1 VKLVIQIPCLNEEA
15 TLPATL
21 ADLPTSLPG
30 VDAIEILVIDD
41 GSTDRTSEVARAHG
55 VHRVARFPANQG
67 LARAFER
74 GLQEALAMGADLIVN
89 TDADNQYSGRDIG
102 TLIQP
107 LLEGR
112 ADIVV
117 GTRPI
122 AEIEHFSPLKKA
134 LQKLGSS
141 VVRRLS
147 NTTVPDATSGF
158 RAYNRN
164 AALKLTVVTA
174 FTYTLETLIQGSQ
187 KQLEITHVP
196 IRTNPK
202 TRDSRLFGSMGAYI
216 QRSLGTMARVY
227 LMYQPLKIF
236 SGISALF
243 LGASLLLLA
252 RFLYLYFTT
261 SGPTGHVQS
270 LVLAGALGMI
280 GMLVGVLGVLADLI
294 ATNRR
299 LLEEILVHTRLLRV
313 SQTRRDDETP

>member
-1 VKLVIQIPCLNEEA
+1 MKLVIQIPCLNEEA
-15 TLPATL
+15 TLAATL
-21 ADLPTSLPG
+21 ADLPRSLPG
-30 VDAIEILVIDD
+30 VDTIEILIIDD
-41 GSTDRTSEVARAHG
+41 GSTDRTAEVARELGA
-55 VHRVARFPANQG
+55 HRVARFPANQG

-74 GLQEALAMGADLIVN
+74 GLQEALAMGADIIVN
-89 TDADNQYSGRDIG
+89 TDADNQYSGQDIG
-102 TLIQP
+102 KLIEP

-122 AEIEHFSPLKKA
+122 DDIDHFSPLKKS

-147 NTTVPDATSGF
+147 RTSVPDATSGF

-187 KQLEITHVP
+187 KQLAITHVP

-202 TRDSRLFGSMGAYI
+202 TRESRLFGSMRSYI

-236 SGISALF
+236 LGLCGLF
-243 LGASLLLLA
+243 LGAAFVLLA
-252 RFLYLYFTT
+252 RFLYFYFTT
-261 SGPTGHVQS
+261 DGPTGHVQS

-280 GMLVGVLGVLADLI
+280 GVLVGVLGVLSDLI

-299 LLEEILVHTRLLRV
+299 LLEEILVHSRILRAGQ
-313 SQTRRDDETP
+313 SRRDDEPK

>member
-1 VKLVIQIPCLNEEA
+1 LRLVIQIPCLNEET

-21 ADLPTSLPG
+21 ADLPTTLTGMDS
-30 VDAIEILVIDD
+30 IEILVIDD
-41 GSTDRTSEVARAHG
+41 GSTDRTVEVAHELG
-55 VHRVARFPANQG
+55 VHRVTRFPANQG

-74 GLQEALAMGADLIVN
+74 GLQESLAMDADVIVN
-89 TDADNQYSGRDIG
+89 TDADNQYSGHDIG
-102 TLIQP
+102 KLIQP
-107 LLEGR
+107 ILDGR

-122 AEIEHFSPLKKA
+122 AEIDHFSPLKKA

-147 NTTVPDATSGF
+147 KTSVPDATSGF
-158 RAYNRN
+158 RAYSRN
-164 AALKLTVVTA
+164 AALKLTVVTG

-236 SGISALF
+236 LALSTIF
-243 LGASLLLLA
+243 LVPAAVLLG
-252 RFLYLYFTT
+252 RFLYFYFTT

-280 GMLVGVLGVLADLI
+280 GVLVGALGILADLI

-299 LLEEILVHTRLLRV
+299 LIEETLVHTRMLRA
-313 SQTRRDDETP
+313 RRSRKDDENQ